1 MTNQLAVFKAL
12 AKADRIKIMELLA
25 EPIKMEIGAV
35 FYADGLRRY
44 SVLEIARHIQLS
56 QSQTSQHLAT
66 LRRAGL
72 IIAQRSG
79 NTILNSINPMVN
91 WPVKMF
97 K

>member
-1 MTNQLAVFKAL
+1 MTDQLAIFKAL
-12 AKADRIKIMELLA
+12 ANFDRLKIMELLYHA
-25 EPIKMEIGAV
+25 PGA
-35 FYADGLRRY
+35 GI

-91 WPVKMF
+91 WPVKVF